1 MAWTYDATDLDN
13 DTSSGRLNVVRFLIG
28 DTDTTDQQLQDEEIS
43 YLLSEAQDNPKLAS
57 AKAARNL
64 SAKYSRLV
72 TTELDGQLT
81 MEYGELSSRYNT
93 LADTL
98 EREASS
104 SGAAFKVITGE
115 LSKGRITKDGFLN
128 KPRCEY

>member
-13 DTSSGRLNVVRFLIG
+13 DTSSGRLNVVRFLLG
-28 DTDTTDQQLQDEEIS
+28 DTDTTDQQLQDEEIY
-43 YLLSEAQDNPKLAS
+43 YLLSEAQDSPKLAS

-81 MEYGELSSRYNT
+81 MEYGELSSKYNF

-104 SGAAFKVITGE
+104 SGAAFKIVTGK

-128 KPRCEY
+128 KSRCEY